1 MWGVYKNKSRQA
13 ATFEMGLGSSF
24 LEKVVIP
31 YANSPSTNP
40 SAKVRAFRDSANYS
54 VNNRLFYCIWR
65 RRTWRPGSC
74 SGSPERSVLEKWY
87 GIRTLGAI
95 MRAALTHCSTVIV

>member
-1 MWGVYKNKSRQA
+1 MEDKKSRQV

-40 SAKVRAFRDSANYS
+40 SAKVVVFLNNPKITKTEIPGQARDEGEGMPGRSRA
-54 VNNRLFYCIWR
+54 
-65 RRTWRPGSC
+65 
-74 SGSPERSVLEKWY
+74 
-87 GIRTLGAI
+87 
-95 MRAALTHCSTVIV
+95 

>member
-1 MWGVYKNKSRQA
+1 MWEAYKNKSRQA

-40 SAKVRAFRDSANYS
+40 IAKVMLFLESAKNLT
-54 VNNRLFYCIWR
+54 NLRL
-65 RRTWRPGSC
+65 
-74 SGSPERSVLEKWY
+74 
-87 GIRTLGAI
+87 
-95 MRAALTHCSTVIV
+95 

>member
-1 MWGVYKNKSRQA
+1 MSNIMWGVYKNKSRQA

-40 SAKVRAFRDSANYS
+40 NAKVM
-54 VNNRLFYCIWR
+54 LFF
-65 RRTWRPGSC
+65 
-74 SGSPERSVLEKWY
+74 
-87 GIRTLGAI
+87 
-95 MRAALTHCSTVIV
+95 